1 MVVCLL
7 ALPVL
12 VILGIFSVSYR
23 RLAWEAFDC
32 VFRNLTL
39 RPCKSGFDQK
49 VKALIVGRLIRHV
62 PRFAGFIYKNFAVLS
77 WIFVI
82 LFFVSFAGSGYGLYN
97 YVLYGN
103 CNGPESSAFCIFDP
117 FHEAKQTVSLCGT
130 QDVSG
135 ELKVPKNLSGLPTT
149 GKGVKV
155 IEFGCFTCPYTKQVA
170 GLTEKLI
177 KGDVEFVFVAFPLSQ
192 HDMAYEANLAAECVY
207 ALDKEKYWDYIVKL
221 LKHEGN
227 LTEQNLFAYADLNI
241 SDCVKNKT
249 YAGEVEANIQL
260 GRDSGI
266 YGTPTFFVNDKAIVG
281 PKEKEVLKEIENE
294 R

>member
-1 MVVCLL
+1 MVVCLI

-32 VFRNLTL
+32 VFRNVTF

-49 VKALIVGRLIRHV
+49 VKAMIVGKLIRHA
-62 PRFAGFIYKNFAVLS
+62 PRTAGLIYRNFAVLS

-82 LFFVSFAGSGYGLYN
+82 LFFASIAGSGYGLYN

-130 QDVSG
+130 KDVSG
-135 ELKVPKNLSGLPTT
+135 ELKVPANLSGLPTT
-149 GKGVKV
+149 GKGVRV

-177 KGDVEFVFVAFPLSQ
+177 KDGNVEFVFAAFPLQQ
-192 HDMAYEANLAAECVY
+192 HEMAYEANLAAECVY
-207 ALDKEKYWDYIVKL
+207 HSDESKYWDYIVKL

-227 LTEQNLFAYADLNI
+227 LTEENILAYTDLNI
-241 SDCVKNKT
+241 ADCVKNQT
-249 YAGEVEANIQL
+249 YKADVEASIQL

-266 YGTPTFFVNDKAIVG
+266 YGTPTFFVGEKAIVG
-281 PKEKEVLKEIENE
+281 PKETEVLKEIGK
-294 R
+294 